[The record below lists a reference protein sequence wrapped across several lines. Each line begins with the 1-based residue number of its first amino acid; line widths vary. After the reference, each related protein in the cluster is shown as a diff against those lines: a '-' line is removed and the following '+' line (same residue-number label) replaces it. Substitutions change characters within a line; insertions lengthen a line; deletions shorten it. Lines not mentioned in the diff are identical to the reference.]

1 MTTEPNFLHES
12 LDTEIYQPLPL
23 GRTLFSRGMT
33 VLAFALTVA
42 ALLPLFA
49 ILFEILRQGFPP
61 LMKLQE
67 VRLLGLPIP
76 IPEVLVSLPAP
87 EGVQDRANGFANAIV
102 GTLIMVGVAC
112 LISVPFGVMTGIFL
126 SEFGKENALK
136 SGIRFITVILS
147 SVPSIVVGVFA
158 YGVIVLTKLTIPIPL
173 LNITIQTG
181 GFSAL
186 AGGFALS
193 VIMLPIVALSTEEA
207 LKLVPTS
214 HRLASAALGG
224 GRFPTICRIVLAS
237 ALPGITTGVLLAVA
251 RAAGET
257 APLIF
262 TALSSQFWPQGV
274 FSPTPSLSVLIYGYA
289 SSPFKTQ
296 NQLAW
301 TASLVLIG
309 LVLLSS
315 ILSRLVTRNPL
326 KNRSHHAT

>member
-1 MTTEPNFLHES
+1 MTNDYNLVEES
-12 LDTEIYQPLPL
+12 LGKEIHQPLSL
-23 GRTLFSRGMT
+23 SRTLFSRGMT
-33 VLAFALTVA
+33 ILAIILTIA

-49 ILFEILRQGFPP
+49 ILFEIGRQGLPP
-61 LMKLQE
+61 LMKFQQ
-67 VRLLGLPIP
+67 VHLLGLPIP
-76 IPEVLVSLPAP
+76 IPEVMVSLPAP
-87 EGVQDRANGFANAIV
+87 EGVQNRANGFANAII
-102 GTLIMVGVAC
+102 GTLMMLGIAC
-112 LISVPFGVMTGIFL
+112 FVSVPFGVMTGIFL
-126 SEFGKENALK
+126 SEFAKGNA
-136 SGIRFITVILS
+136 IANIVRFITVILS

-158 YGVIVLTKLTIPIPL
+158 YGVIVLTKITIPIPF
-173 LNITIQTG
+173 LNLKIQTG

-224 GRFPTICRIVLAS
+224 GRFPTISRIVLVS

-262 TALSSQFWPQGV
+262 TALSSQFWPQGLLT
-274 FSPTPSLSVLIYGYA
+274 PTPSLSVLIYSYA
-289 SSPFKTQ
+289 SSPFKSQ

-309 LVLLSS
+309 LVLFSS
-315 ILSRLVTRNPL
+315 ILSRQFTRIPS
-326 KNRSHHAT
+326 KSR